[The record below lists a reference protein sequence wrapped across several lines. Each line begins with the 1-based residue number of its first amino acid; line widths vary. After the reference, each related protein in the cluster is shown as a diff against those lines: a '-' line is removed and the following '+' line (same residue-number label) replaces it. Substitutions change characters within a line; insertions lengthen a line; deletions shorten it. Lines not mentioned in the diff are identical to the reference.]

1 MDEFTEI
8 NPNDAAEKL
17 PWWFARMSS
26 DTWAFGLLLV
36 TNQVVCIE
44 CIDSIWRDKR
54 GTMWL
59 DVTLLKNA
67 PQAAIKLRWPCFLA
81 PTSRLDATINADH
94 VVAAFELSA
103 AIG

>member
-36 TNQVVCIE
+36 TN
-44 CIDSIWRDKR
+44 SGR
-54 GTMWL
+54 
-59 DVTLLKNA
+59 LK
-67 PQAAIKLRWPCFLA
+67 
-81 PTSRLDATINADH
+81 
-94 VVAAFELSA
+94 
-103 AIG
+103 